1 MSRERHNSTV
11 IHVLTHR
18 YNGISK
24 KWGKYK
30 KLGVISWLEIWVMPK
45 FSVNGMVLNLYKSRN
60 NKSDYNSNNTN
71 NIINSLFNIEN
82 CICPT
87 HGSPF
92 LWESCSVSFFCAL
105 CLCKVDWQVQL
116 PQWLTFGCA
125 SLMGLLSHQLLQN
138 THWYTIS
145 KNYFLFLFNYI
156 NIDGN

>member
-71 NIINSLFNIEN
+71 NIINSVQRRELYLPN
-82 CICPT
+82 
-87 HGSPF
+87 S
-92 LWESCSVSFFCAL
+92 WESFSLGVLFCVIPLCS
-105 CLCKVDWQVQL
+105 
-116 PQWLTFGCA
+116 
-125 SLMGLLSHQLLQN
+125 LLV
-138 THWYTIS
+138 
-145 KNYFLFLFNYI
+145 
-156 NIDGN
+156 